1 MEKNILVRGLEYL
14 GKCNGYRFIAL
25 VTLLTTFISMLVVSS
40 SVYLFLGTLPTGY
53 LILSILMPLVLT
65 PAVLGTMLKLVSRLS
80 CCTQALQK
88 EIEKSHQKDI
98 LLFEQERFALMGEML
113 SSISH
118 QWRQPLNAINL
129 TLLSARV
136 TMASKPLEDDDLDK
150 LFNTIEDNTHYLS
163 NTIEDFRTFFQNKAP
178 KEIVPLKE
186 IIHEL
191 NTIISPILNTDRIA
205 LEVEWDSNLIDRLQL
220 ATAISQV
227 LLNLISNSKD
237 AMQELPREKKYVNI
251 AVRKRNRGITI
262 AVADN
267 GPGIKKEVRPKI
279 FDPYFTTKGKL
290 KGSGIGLHMSRQ
302 IIEKIFE
309 GSIVLADTSEAG
321 SRFVIDLP
329 YSDCCIL
336 EDGDW

>member
-1 MEKNILVRGLEYL
+1 MKKSLPLRALDYL
-14 GKCNGYRFIAL
+14 GTCSGYRFILL
-25 VTLLTTFISMLVVSS
+25 VTLFTTLVSVLLVSAG
-40 SVYLFLGTLPTGY
+40 VYLFTGSIPMGY
-53 LILSILMPLVLT
+53 LLLSVLMPLLLT
-65 PAVLGTMLKLVSRLS
+65 PAVLGTMLKLVSRLT
-80 CCTQALQK
+80 CCTEALQK
-88 EIEKSHQKDI
+88 EIEKSQQKDL

-136 TMASKPLEDDDLDK
+136 SMASQPLDSAALDK
-150 LFNTIEDNTHYLS
+150 LFDTIEDNTHYLS

-191 NTIISPILNTDRIA
+191 NTIISPILKTDRIT
-205 LEVEWDSNLIDRLQL
+205 LEVEWDSNLMECLQL

-237 AMQELPREKKYVNI
+237 AMQEIQRERKYINI
-251 AVRKRNRGITI
+251 AIRKRDGGVTI

-267 GPGIKKEVRPKI
+267 GPGIKAEVRPKI
-279 FDPYFTTKGKL
+279 FDAYFTTKGKL

-302 IIEKIFE
+302 IIEKIFG
-309 GSIVLADTSEAG
+309 GSILLDDTYENG
-321 SRFVIDLP
+321 CRFLIDLP
-329 YSDCCIL
+329 YSECCLL
-336 EDGDW
+336 EA